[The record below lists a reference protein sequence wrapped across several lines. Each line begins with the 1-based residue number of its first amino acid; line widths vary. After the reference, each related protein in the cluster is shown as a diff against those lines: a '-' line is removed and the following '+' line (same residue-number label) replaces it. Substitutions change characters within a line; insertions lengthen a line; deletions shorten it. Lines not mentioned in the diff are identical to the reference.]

1 MGQGLASA
9 NQKVPLILGTKV
21 EISHKLMEEGYSR
34 SVQNVV
40 YLGNCRFQPGNKRK
54 RWIEWVKESLG
65 EIRGTGS

>member
-9 NQKVPLILGTKV
+9 NQKVPFILGTKV

-34 SVQNVV
+34 SAQNVV